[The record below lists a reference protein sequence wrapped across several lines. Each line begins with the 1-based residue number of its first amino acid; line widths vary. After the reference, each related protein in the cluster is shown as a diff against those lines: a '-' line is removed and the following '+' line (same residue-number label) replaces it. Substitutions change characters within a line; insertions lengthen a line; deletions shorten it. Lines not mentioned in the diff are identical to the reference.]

1 MKDKWVITLFISI
14 IALLILTFLF
24 FYPLIDGIV
33 MGIVFAYV
41 AKPIKDRIRHKT
53 GRITSSLISTLVI
66 ILPISFLMF
75 YGAFRGIDQLI
86 DILTHQQEYTQ
97 NLMNTL
103 MEAGINER
111 YLLEIQSILYSM
123 VSVVQNT
130 IRISAIDVTIR
141 TIMFV
146 LNFLISAIVCYYV
159 LLDGDNFV
167 ERLLRII
174 PEDRRSELRK
184 FIAEVDETFLG
195 LWFGNFVVALLIGL
209 ASIPFFLA
217 FNIPFTPLLSGL
229 MFLAAL
235 IPVFAEWMVLV
246 VVAFFLALTDIWLA
260 LWFTTIGFIFLYI
273 LPELILRPH
282 FVGYTSKIH
291 PLVLMLAFIG
301 GAIAGGVAGFFV
313 APMIA
318 GLMTAVYNYYTG
330 SKPLPET
337 GKE

>member
-1 MKDKWVITLFISI
+1 MRDKWVIVLLVSI

-41 AKPIKDRIRHKT
+41 AKPIKNRIRPKT
-53 GRITSSLISTLVI
+53 GRITSSLISTLLI

-86 DILTHQQEYTQ
+86 HILTHQQEYTQ
-97 NLMNTL
+97 NLMKTL
-103 MEAGINER
+103 MEAGIEER
-111 YLLEIQSILYSM
+111 YLLEIQSILYSII
-123 VSVVQNT
+123 SVVQNT
-130 IRISAIDVTIR
+130 LRISAIGVTVK

-167 ERLLRII
+167 ERLLRVI
-174 PEDRRSELRK
+174 PEERRSDLRK

-235 IPVFAEWMVLV
+235 IPVFAEWMVLI

-260 LWFTTIGFIFLYI
+260 LWFAIIGFIFLYI

-282 FVGYTSKIH
+282 FVGYTSRIH

-318 GLMTAVYNYYTG
+318 GLMTAVYNYYTT
-330 SKPLPET
+330 S
-337 GKE
+337 

>member
-1 MKDKWVITLFISI
+1 MRDKWVIILFISI
-14 IALLILTFLF
+14 ITLLILTFLF

-41 AKPIKDRIRHKT
+41 AKPIKNRIMYKT

-86 DILTHQQEYTQ
+86 YIITHQQEYTQ

-103 MEAGINER
+103 MEAGIEKK
-111 YLLEIQSILYSM
+111 YLMELQGVMYSM

-130 IRISAIDVTIR
+130 IRISAIDVTLK

-159 LLDGDNFV
+159 LLDGDKFI
-167 ERLLRII
+167 ERLLKVV
-174 PEDRRSELRK
+174 PEGRRTELRR
-184 FIAEVDETFLG
+184 FLLEVDDTFLG

-235 IPVFAEWMVLV
+235 IPVFAEWMVLA
-246 VVAFFLALTDIWLA
+246 VVAFFLALRSGW
-260 LWFTTIGFIFLYI
+260 
-273 LPELILRPH
+273 RC
-282 FVGYTSKIH
+282 
-291 PLVLMLAFIG
+291 
-301 GAIAGGVAGFFV
+301 
-313 APMIA
+313 
-318 GLMTAVYNYYTG
+318 G
-330 SKPLPET
+330 SSP
-337 GKE
+337 

>member
-1 MKDKWVITLFISI
+1 MRDKWVIVLLVSI

-41 AKPIKDRIRHKT
+41 AKPIKNRIRPKT
-53 GRITSSLISTLVI
+53 GRITSSLISTLLI

-86 DILTHQQEYTQ
+86 HILTHQQEYTQ
-97 NLMNTL
+97 NLMKTL
-103 MEAGINER
+103 MEAGIEER
-111 YLLEIQSILYSM
+111 YLLEIQSILYSII
-123 VSVVQNT
+123 SVVQNT
-130 IRISAIDVTIR
+130 LRISAIGVTVK

-146 LNFLISAIVCYYV
+146 LNFMISAIVCYYV

-167 ERLLRII
+167 ERLLRVI
-174 PEDRRSELRK
+174 PEERRSDLRK

-235 IPVFAEWMVLV
+235 IPVFAEWMVLI

-260 LWFTTIGFIFLYI
+260 LWFAIIGFIFLYI

-282 FVGYTSKIH
+282 FVGYTSRIH

-318 GLMTAVYNYYTG
+318 GLMTAVYNYYTT
-330 SKPLPET
+330 S
-337 GKE
+337 

>member
-1 MKDKWVITLFISI
+1 MRDKWVIVLFISI

-41 AKPIKDRIRHKT
+41 AKPIKNSIRPKT

-86 DILTHQQEYTQ
+86 HIITHQQDYTQ
-97 NLMNTL
+97 SLMNTL
-103 MEAGINER
+103 MDAGIDKG
-111 YLLEIQSILYSM
+111 YLLEIQSILFSM

-130 IRISAIDVTIR
+130 LRISAIDVTLR
-141 TIMFV
+141 TIMFI
-146 LNFLISAIVCYYV
+146 LNFLISTIVCYYV
-159 LLDGDNFV
+159 LLDGDNFI
-167 ERLLRII
+167 ERLLRVV
-174 PEDRRSELRK
+174 PEDRRSELRR
-184 FIAEVDETFLG
+184 FISEVDETFLG

-209 ASIPFFLA
+209 ASIPYFLA

-246 VVAFFLALTDIWLA
+246 VVAFFLALTDAWLA
-260 LWFTTIGFIFLYI
+260 LWFITIGLIFLYI

-318 GLMTAVYNYYTG
+318 GLMTAVYNYYTQ
-330 SKPLPET
+330 K
-337 GKE
+337 